1 MHGHLNNKSPPPN
14 IVKSFAKIGWHLYSY
29 SDFIQTPAGVG
40 KYGVL
45 IWSLCDGDQ
54 VGDSIGST
62 LASHLRPTLLTRNMI
77 QFWRWDWDEKLLRM
91 YYFITLSNTFSKTA
105 YYTNTWCLTQC
116 AAWAD
121 KYRNNYQ
128 LKPAQN
134 SEYLHCKME
143 AFHFVLNLRQSKQ
156 ITDYYTQVLL
166 RLSKLVPLQLAASTP
181 HRNIST
187 VQLHQKCRNKLFIT
201 FINMRTADHH
211 RGQRNLL
218 PVTLNIAIA
227 LHCKFYSA
235 ADDPVVSQSDLLLV
249 ERAY

>member
-1 MHGHLNNKSPPPN
+1 MCHNIWRSGHKLFYNHHGLLNKLSPPPN

-40 KYGVL
+40 KYDVL

-105 YYTNTWCLTQC
+105 YYTNTWCLTHC
-116 AAWAD
+116 AFWAD

-134 SEYLHCKME
+134 LSICIVKWK
-143 AFHFVLNLRQSKQ
+143 HF
-156 ITDYYTQVLL
+156 I
-166 RLSKLVPLQLAASTP
+166 
-181 HRNIST
+181 
-187 VQLHQKCRNKLFIT
+187 LF
-201 FINMRTADHH
+201 
-211 RGQRNLL
+211 
-218 PVTLNIAIA
+218 
-227 LHCKFYSA
+227 
-235 ADDPVVSQSDLLLV
+235 
-249 ERAY
+249 